1 MIDRDREAL
10 GGWGTMS
17 DTSQRMSVEATAAV
31 FERYVAGNGEDLS
44 MLADDV
50 VFRIMATGEE
60 HRGRDGVARLFA
72 SFYDKQFKADAEEVS
87 RVVGP
92 GRVAAEWIFFGTHVG
107 EFDGVPAT
115 GKAVRV
121 PFVLIYELSN
131 GEINEAR
138 IYFEYPVFHAQVG
151 S

>member
-1 MIDRDREAL
+1 MN
-10 GGWGTMS
+10 GTPG
-17 DTSQRMSVEATAAV
+17 QMSVEATAAV
-31 FERYVAGNGEDLS
+31 YERYVAGNGEDLT

-72 SFYDKQFKADAEEVS
+72 RFYESAFKADSEEVS

-92 GRVAAEWIFFGTHVG
+92 GRVAAEWVFFGTHVG
-107 EFDGVPAT
+107 TFDGVPAT
-115 GKAVRV
+115 GKAVRI
-121 PFVLIYELSN
+121 PFVLVYEFSDDAMT
-131 GEINEAR
+131 EAR
-138 IYFEYPVFHAQVG
+138 IYFEYPVFHAQVE